1 MVKHWMETGEIT
13 YRRRYV
19 DDILIIFDQNK
30 ITEDWVTIY
39 MNNIRKHLEFKLT
52 EEKNKNINYLDLS
65 IYRGNNNVQ
74 LGI

>member
-1 MVKHWMETGEIT
+1 
-13 YRRRYV
+13 
-19 DDILIIFDQNK
+19 
-30 ITEDWVTIY
+30 
-39 MNNIRKHLEFKLT
+39 MNNIHKHLEFKLT